1 MLGQRRRGNQ
11 VKILDGPA
19 TVSGSFLQGTPLGNI
34 REGSQK
40 VTTHKSGDLLEL
52 EANLYLPM
60 ERVVPG
66 HLMPGNIV

>member
-1 MLGQRRRGNQ
+1 
-11 VKILDGPA
+11 V
-19 TVSGSFLQGTPLGNI
+19 GSFLLGKPLGNI
-34 REGSQK
+34 WEGREE
-40 VTTHKSGDLLEL
+40 VITHKSGDLLEL